1 MGTFN
6 SKSVFPLSTAPRAK
20 HIHCVAVFD
29 LIQSSSKRISA
40 FKTYRGK
47 RRSDPQKNRGK
58 GLPLL
63 FQNVF
68 IDLHRLQMVGVT
80 ELLFRRSISIRAEQ
94 TIETCPIMTK
104 GKIT

>member
-6 SKSVFPLSTAPRAK
+6 SKSVFPFNVQNTYIVLLFLT
-20 HIHCVAVFD
+20 
-29 LIQSSSKRISA
+29 SSSKRISA
-40 FKTYRGK
+40 FKSYRGK
-47 RRSDPQKNRGK
+47 MRNDPQKNRGK
-58 GLPLL
+58 GHPFL

-68 IDLHRLQMVGVT
+68 IDLQRLQMVGVT
-80 ELLFRRSISIRAEQ
+80 FVPKVILIRAEQ